1 MSDSQV
7 SGFYRLT
14 VAERISELQ
23 RRGWLSTENAG
34 KLRQGRHIVSSTVA
48 DKIIENVVGVFGLPL
63 AIAPNFLVNGRDYM
77 VPMVVEEPSI
87 VAGTSSAAKLAR
99 VSGGFTAECSES
111 LLAGQVYVAGIA
123 DFPAAMTALDG
134 ARQEL
139 HEIANSVQPRL
150 LARGGGARE
159 IEIRPI
165 QMADKATAIAVHI
178 LVNTCDAMG
187 ANIVNSMCEALA
199 PRIASLCGGNVALRI
214 LSNLSDRSIVIARVC
229 YRLDQLKTGE
239 DDAATVRD
247 AIVLASD
254 IADADHY
261 RATTHNKG
269 IMNGIDAVAI
279 ATGNDWRAIEAGAHS
294 FAAATGRY
302 LPLARWSVND
312 DGDLAGE
319 IRIPLK
325 PGIVGGTVDANPAAS
340 LGVEITGVKSA
351 PELGELM
358 AAVGLAQ
365 NFAAL
370 RALVTSGIQHGHMRL
385 HARSVAASV
394 GAPNDLFEGV
404 VRDLVADGDISISK
418 ARELLADTH
427 KSASPISGPIGH
439 AAGKIILLGE
449 HAAVYGKHALAVPI
463 ADAMQAGIE
472 KTSAGMTLSVADW
485 GLHQKIDTS
494 SKATGISATVALILR
509 ELGISASG
517 YSIRLRSKIP
527 PAMGMG
533 ASASIAVAIIR
544 AFDLSL
550 KLGLDDDK
558 INTIAFDC
566 EKLAHGTP
574 SGVDNT
580 VATYGESILFQN
592 LDSLQI
598 RTLTLSAPPPLV
610 IACSNQSGMTLE
622 QVAGVRQR
630 YDHNR
635 ARYSAIFSEI
645 DEISQGGALSL
656 VQGDY
661 AALGLLMNLC
671 HGLLNAIEVSTP
683 ELESMVSLARA
694 SGAVGAKLTG
704 SGGGGSV
711 VALCPDTVD
720 EVTSAFQAAGFRT
733 LVFNDK

>member
-134 ARQEL
+134 ARQDL
-139 HEIANSVQPRL
+139 REIANSVQPRL

-165 QMADKATAIAVHI
+165 QMAAKATAIAVHI
-178 LVNTCDAMG
+178 LVDTCDAMG